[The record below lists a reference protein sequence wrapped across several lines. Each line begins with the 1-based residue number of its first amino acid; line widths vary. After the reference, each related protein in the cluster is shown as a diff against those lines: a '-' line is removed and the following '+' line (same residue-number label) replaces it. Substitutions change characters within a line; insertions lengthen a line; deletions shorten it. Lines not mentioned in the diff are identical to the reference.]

1 MMPPSVAL
9 VHDYLLV
16 MRGAERSFAAIAD
29 CWPQAPIYTLLY
41 DRAETHGFFAGH
53 EVQASYLQHLRI
65 RQPHFRWF
73 MPLFPGAAERLRL
86 PEVDLVISS
95 TSAFA
100 HGVLLPA
107 STIHVAYCY
116 TPFRYAWHER
126 DRALSEIPFPLR
138 AAVGRSLAGIR
149 KWDLE
154 ASRRVTSYI
163 AISELARERIRNYYG
178 RDAPIV
184 HPPVDVD
191 RFSIGEPEDFFLV
204 VTELVPHKRVGD
216 ALEAARRAGQPITVV
231 GGGRELKRLSREY
244 GSSATFLGRIS
255 DTELAG
261 LYRRARALV
270 LPNSE
275 EFGIAAVEAQASG
288 RPVLAV
294 DAGGARETVVSGQ
307 TGMLV
312 PAGEVDV
319 LAEAMRE
326 VDWEG
331 FDPRRIREQA
341 ERFSPAEFKRRFV
354 AEVARLTG
362 HSAPTIGASVAEP
375 PGTL

>member
-1 MMPPSVAL
+1 MTASSVAL

-29 CWPQAPIYTLLY
+29 CWPEAPIYTLLH
-41 DRAETHGFFAGH
+41 DPAEMHGCFAGH
-53 EVQASYLQHLRI
+53 EVHPSYLQHLRV
-65 RQPHFRWF
+65 RQAQFRWL
-73 MPLFPGAAERLRL
+73 MPLFPGAVERLRMR
-86 PEVDLVISS
+86 EVDLVISS

-126 DRALSEIPFPLR
+126 DRALSETAVPLR
-138 AAVGRSLAGIR
+138 PIVSRSLAGIR

-154 ASRRVTSYI
+154 ASRRVTHYI
-163 AISELARERIRNYYG
+163 AISELSRERIRNYYG
-178 RDAPIV
+178 RDATIV

-204 VTELVPHKRVGD
+204 VTEIVPHKRVGD

-244 GSSATFLGRIS
+244 GSSASFLGRIS
-255 DTELAG
+255 DTELSD

-270 LPNSE
+270 LPNCE

-294 DAGGARETVVSGQ
+294 DAGGARETVAPGQ
-307 TGMLV
+307 TGVLV
-312 PAGEVDV
+312 PVGDVDA

-326 VDWEG
+326 IDWEA
-331 FDPRRIREQA
+331 FNPRRIREQA
-341 ERFSPAEFKRRFV
+341 ERFSPTAFKRRFT
-354 AEVARLTG
+354 EEITRLTG
-362 HSAPTIGASVAEP
+362 HHAPHSGLVADLPER
-375 PGTL
+375 L